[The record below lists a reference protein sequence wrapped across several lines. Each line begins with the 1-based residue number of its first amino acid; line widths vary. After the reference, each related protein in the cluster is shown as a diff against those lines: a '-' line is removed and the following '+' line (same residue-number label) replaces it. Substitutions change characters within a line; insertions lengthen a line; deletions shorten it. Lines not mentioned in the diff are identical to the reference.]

1 MHEALAD
8 RVTAI
13 ADLCRTR
20 GVRRLEVFG
29 SAARGIDFDP
39 GRSDVDLLVDFASA
53 PTLAEFFEFQEKLRG
68 ILGRPVDL
76 VMSSAVRNPFIA
88 AEIARSKEVLYAA

>member
-8 RVTAI
+8 SMTAI

-29 SAARGIDFDP
+29 SAARGVDFDRT
-39 GRSDVDLLVDFASA
+39 RSDVDLLVDFAA
-53 PTLAEFFEFQEKLRG
+53 TPTLTEFFEFREKLRG

-76 VMSSAVRNPFIA
+76 VMSFAIRNPFIA
-88 AEIARSKEVLYAA
+88 ADIERSKETLYAT

>member
-1 MHEALAD
+1 MHETLTD

-13 ADLCRTR
+13 ADLCRSQ

-29 SAARGIDFDP
+29 SAARGVDFDP
-39 GRSDVDLLVDFASA
+39 GRSDVDLLVDFAA
-53 PTLAEFFEFQEKLRG
+53 TPTLTEFFEFRERLRG

-76 VMSSAVRNPFIA
+76 VMSSAIRNPFIA
-88 AEIARSKEVLYAA
+88 AEITRSKEILYAA